1 MDNAYV
7 FDSFALIAHL
17 EGEERGKKVTEL
29 LSMSL
34 AGKTAIFMSI
44 INVGEVYYI
53 TMRERGVEKAEEVLM
68 LVEQLPIRMV
78 LPDRELTIEAA
89 RLKAAHPVAY
99 ADCFAAALAVKKKVK
114 IVTGD
119 PEFKKF
125 GAKVG
130 FLWI

>member
-17 EGEERGKKVTEL
+17 EGEGRGKKVTEL

-34 AGKTAIFMSI
+34 AGKTAIFMSM

-53 TMRERGVEKAEEVLM
+53 TMRERGAEKAEEVLM